1 MLAVLDDAQIR
12 AREQQ
17 SEAMVRQAEARLRLS
32 QHQVTVLGE
41 QLRQSEIGVGQARA
55 DAEGR
60 VNEAEGRLA
69 AAEAQLAQ
77 AVAAH
82 AQAKWERD
90 AYTRLVQKGYV
101 AEQDAMQKQ
110 YTEEAQAAVVSANRR
125 QVEAARGAVTT
136 AKANLDN
143 PAIRSAQ
150 VAAIQAQ
157 ILQAQADIAAS
168 QADAERA
175 RAALDEARA
184 NRADL
189 QVIAPFTGT
198 VATRTAEPG
207 EVVTPGTPIVT
218 MVNLGQVYLR
228 AFVPGGDI
236 GRVRVGQPA
245 RVYLDSAPND
255 PDRRP
260 GDPDRSRGVVHAGE
274 HVLPRGPREAGR
286 RGQAAD
292 QRRARLRQ
300 AGHARRRRDPRRR
313 AVARAPGAAMSAA
326 PAEPAIRIAGLAKR
340 YGALEAVRGIDLEVR
355 AGEIFGLI
363 GPDGA
368 GKTSTFQVLG
378 GVMEATAGTAELLG
392 RPAREARS
400 YVGYLTQA
408 FSLYPDL
415 SVEENLRYVGELRLV
430 PRAEIER
437 RGRRYLEMFGMARF
451 GRRLAGRLSGGMKQK
466 MALACALV
474 AEPRV
479 LLLDEPTT
487 GVDPVSRREFW
498 DALVMLS
505 SQGMTILVATPYLDE
520 AERCHRVALMHQ
532 GQLVRTGTP
541 AEIRDGLGL
550 ARLEVRAPDL
560 RAALTALSGRD
571 GGIADVQRFGD
582 RLDVMVRDPAE
593 GERRCARRSRRPDS
607 R

>member
-1 MLAVLDDAQIR
+1 VSAAVAAMSPRRRRVVLVAALVVLALIGVGIWRVFFAGAGLPPGVLGVSGRIEGDDAAVSAKLAGRIREITVREGDHVEAGQVLAVLDDAQIR

-17 SEAMVRQAEARLRLS
+17 SEAMVRQAEARVRLS

-60 VNEAEGRLA
+60 VNEAEARLA

-245 RVYLDSAPND
+245 RVYLDSAP
-255 PDRRP
+255 
-260 GDPDRSRGVVHAGE
+260 S
-274 HVLPRGPREAGR
+274 
-286 RGQAAD
+286 
-292 QRRARLRQ
+292 
-300 AGHARRRRDPRRR
+300 
-313 AVARAPGAAMSAA
+313 APIDAQV
-326 PAEPAIRIAGLAKR
+326 IRIDPEASFTPENTYFREDRVKQVVGVKLLIN
-340 YGALEAVRGIDLEVR
+340 GALGFAKPGMPAD
-355 AGEIFGLI
+355 GEILV
-363 GPDGA
+363 DGQWPA
-368 GKTSTFQVLG
+368 
-378 GVMEATAGTAELLG
+378 
-392 RPAREARS
+392 RPARR
-400 YVGYLTQA
+400 
-408 FSLYPDL
+408 
-415 SVEENLRYVGELRLV
+415 
-430 PRAEIER
+430 
-437 RGRRYLEMFGMARF
+437 
-451 GRRLAGRLSGGMKQK
+451 
-466 MALACALV
+466 
-474 AEPRV
+474 
-479 LLLDEPTT
+479 
-487 GVDPVSRREFW
+487 
-498 DALVMLS
+498 
-505 SQGMTILVATPYLDE
+505 
-520 AERCHRVALMHQ
+520 
-532 GQLVRTGTP
+532 
-541 AEIRDGLGL
+541 
-550 ARLEVRAPDL
+550 
-560 RAALTALSGRD
+560 
-571 GGIADVQRFGD
+571 
-582 RLDVMVRDPAE
+582 
-593 GERRCARRSRRPDS
+593 
-607 R
+607 

>member
-1 MLAVLDDAQIR
+1 MSAAVAAMSPRRRRVVLVAALVVLALIGVGIWRVFFAGAGLPPGVLGVSGRIEGDDAAVSAKLAGRIREITVREGDHVQAGQVLAVLDDAQIR

-17 SEAMVRQAEARLRLS
+17 SEAMVRQAEARVRLS

-60 VNEAEGRLA
+60 VNEAEARLA

-207 EVVTPGTPIVT
+207 EVVMPGTPIVT

-236 GRVRVGQPA
+236 GRVRIGQPA
-245 RVYLDSAPND
+245 RVYLDSAPNTPID
-255 PDRRP
+255 
-260 GDPDRSRGVVHAGE
+260 
-274 HVLPRGPREAGR
+274 
-286 RGQAAD
+286 
-292 QRRARLRQ
+292 
-300 AGHARRRRDPRRR
+300 
-313 AVARAPGAAMSAA
+313 
-326 PAEPAIRIAGLAKR
+326 AEVIRIDPEASFTPENTYFREDRVKQVVGVKLLIN
-340 YGALEAVRGIDLEVR
+340 GALGFAKPGMPAD
-355 AGEIFGLI
+355 GEILV
-363 GPDGA
+363 DGQWPA
-368 GKTSTFQVLG
+368 
-378 GVMEATAGTAELLG
+378 
-392 RPAREARS
+392 RPARR
-400 YVGYLTQA
+400 
-408 FSLYPDL
+408 
-415 SVEENLRYVGELRLV
+415 
-430 PRAEIER
+430 
-437 RGRRYLEMFGMARF
+437 
-451 GRRLAGRLSGGMKQK
+451 
-466 MALACALV
+466 
-474 AEPRV
+474 
-479 LLLDEPTT
+479 
-487 GVDPVSRREFW
+487 
-498 DALVMLS
+498 
-505 SQGMTILVATPYLDE
+505 
-520 AERCHRVALMHQ
+520 
-532 GQLVRTGTP
+532 
-541 AEIRDGLGL
+541 
-550 ARLEVRAPDL
+550 
-560 RAALTALSGRD
+560 
-571 GGIADVQRFGD
+571 
-582 RLDVMVRDPAE
+582 
-593 GERRCARRSRRPDS
+593 
-607 R
+607 